1 MTDISDFDKDQLADY
16 AKEEFNVVLDLR
28 RNIDSLKAEVIKLQ
42 EAKAKPAAVEEK
54 PVLPE
59 CELYIMNIETDKIFP
74 WSELIEKHLGSRGR
88 RCNAAGE
95 PV

>member
-16 AKEEFNVVLDLR
+16 AKAEFNVVLDLR
-28 RNIDSLKAEVIKLQ
+28 RNIDSLKAEVSKLQ
-42 EAKAKPAAVEEK
+42 EAQNKPAVEAK

-59 CELYIMNIETDKIFP
+59 GELYIMNIETDKIFP
-74 WSELIEKHLGSRGR
+74 WSELIENHLGSRGR
-88 RCNAAGE
+88 RVNAAGE